1 VKKVSVPGVGHYLR
15 KAEIDLERIAE
26 AGGGVW
32 LFGSRAAGCAR
43 KNSDWDLL
51 ILTPSAVTESRRK
64 RGNVDLV
71 YVALADLQT
80 WASSELAVH
89 VETYGMRLDEGPPI
103 QFNANPIAAAVRKQA
118 LVAVRSRF
126 LDRIGLVL
134 QPAQLGCE
142 LLRLRRNAHRGW
154 LLAEGQAVPPTALLD
169 RAWQAASERT
179 RVAILDSCQ
188 MAPCVRDAA
197 LSRPGAVRFTRTP

>member
-1 VKKVSVPGVGHYLR
+1 MKKVSAPGVGYYLR

-26 AGGGVW
+26 GGGGVW

-43 KNSDWDLL
+43 KNSDRDLL
-51 ILTPSAVTESRRK
+51 ILTPSAVTESHRK
-64 RGNVDLV
+64 RGKVDLI

-80 WASSELAVH
+80 WASSELAAH
-89 VETYGMRLDEGPPI
+89 VETYGMRLDEGPLL

-126 LDRIGLVL
+126 LDRIGAVL

-154 LLAEGQAVPPTALLD
+154 LLAEGQGVPPTALLD
-169 RAWQAASERT
+169 RAWQAASELT

-188 MAPCVRDAA
+188 MAPRVRDAV